1 MIIIKIQAL
10 SLTEDA
16 YINEIN
22 ELKDISLLDIVEYVK
37 NSIDIIVTLKVE
49 EIVEEYKSKKNE
61 NAASDYETLLQK
73 EESAIRQHISYEH
86 QIKLE
91 YEKLLEKIELMD
103 LENKLLL
110 YQVVS
115 LNYIFIIKKLYFYL
129 YRIKIKSIM
138 RKK

>member
-1 MIIIKIQAL
+1 M
-10 SLTEDA
+10 
-16 YINEIN
+16 
-22 ELKDISLLDIVEYVK
+22 EYVK

-61 NAASDYETLLQK
+61 NSSGDFEALLQK
-73 EESAIRQHISYEH
+73 EEAAIRQHISYEH
-86 QIKLE
+86 QIKIE
-91 YEKLLEKIELMD
+91 YEKLLEKLELMD